1 MVARRSFR
9 NSRGPGA
16 EAGALGELGEELE
29 APSPH
34 DLFSLPGTCPCEL
47 TAWGT
52 WFPLAA
58 CLPLTAVPHQ
68 GSWTW
73 LPLVCQQEAS
83 AARCRPGGHP
93 QITPLPGPAAEGR
106 PVGRQ
111 MAAEQEEA
119 GAGGGGH
126 ISPTWASPAGGGGG
140 DGIEDPRPR
149 SGAYTP
155 AA

>member
-1 MVARRSFR
+1 MRNGKMVARRSFR
-9 NSRGPGA
+9 NSQGPGA

-34 DLFSLPGTCPCEL
+34 DLSSLPGTCPCEL

-83 AARCRPGGHP
+83 AARCRPGVDTPKSPPCPDPPQRADLWEDRQQRSRKRLGRGEGGTSLPRGHRQP
-93 QITPLPGPAAEGR
+93 VEGER
-106 PVGRQ
+106 
-111 MAAEQEEA
+111 
-119 GAGGGGH
+119 
-126 ISPTWASPAGGGGG
+126 WW
-140 DGIEDPRPR
+140 
-149 SGAYTP
+149 
-155 AA
+155 